1 MEECQIACFPEM
13 CVTGYWHVRNLSR
26 EQIGSLSEIVPDG
39 PTNQAIAELAIEYK
53 LIIGAGLIEK
63 SNTGEYYNTYVIA
76 QPNGRVD
83 KHRKLH
89 CFVSEHMSSG
99 DSYTVIETD
108 LGIKLGALIC
118 YDNNLIENVRLTAL
132 KGADILL
139 APHQTG
145 GCDSLSPGAM
155 SPIDPELWRNRK
167 ANPKGIE
174 SEFRSVKGQ
183 EWLMRWLPSRAHDKG
198 LFILFSNGVGEDDGE
213 VRTGNSMIID
223 CYGRILE
230 ETWQAEETMV
240 VADLDTNLLDRCTGR
255 RWIRGRRPELYSD
268 LARAKGDEL
277 DPRAAR
283 FFVFINHE
291 HQSAQQL
298 VLGAAWITPRKQ
310 AITRRRADR
319 RSRIP
324 TLENHSFLR

>member
-1 MEECQIACFPEM
+1 M

-39 PTNQAIAELAIEYK
+39 PTTQANAELAVEYK

-132 KGADILL
+132 KCADILL
-139 APHQTG
+139 APNQTG

-174 SEFRSVKGQ
+174 SEFRSVKGR

-283 FFVFINHE
+283 SLCS
-291 HQSAQQL
+291 SAMNIGAL
-298 VLGAAWITPRKQ
+298 NSWSWERLG
-310 AITRRRADR
+310 
-319 RSRIP
+319 
-324 TLENHSFLR
+324 LRPVSKP